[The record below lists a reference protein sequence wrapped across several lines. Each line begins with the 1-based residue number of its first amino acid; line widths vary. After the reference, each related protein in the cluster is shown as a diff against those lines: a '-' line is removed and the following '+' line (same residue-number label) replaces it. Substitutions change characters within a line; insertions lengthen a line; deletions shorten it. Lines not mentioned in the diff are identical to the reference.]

1 MNKKAK
7 PVCYSYLKRSVIGE
21 REKHLVVL
29 RQEPYE
35 PETFVVLVVVAVYDD
50 SRGFKMKTV
59 KECTIDL
66 PLAGQSMMISN
77 IVIKVVLNLYFIV
90 YLTFV
95 NIQVYFLQFAIYLF
109 LVTATAKKSALQ
121 KQKVIEQ
128 PAVSRPPLQ

>member
-35 PETFVVLVVVAVYDD
+35 PETFVVLVVAVYDD

-59 KECTIDL
+59 KDL

-77 IVIKVVLNLYFIV
+77 IVIKVVLNLYFTNSVLNFCKYSSILPTIR
-90 YLTFV
+90 YILIFGDSYSEK
-95 NIQVYFLQFAIYLF
+95 IC
-109 LVTATAKKSALQ
+109 TAKTKGN
-121 KQKVIEQ
+121 
-128 PAVSRPPLQ
+128 